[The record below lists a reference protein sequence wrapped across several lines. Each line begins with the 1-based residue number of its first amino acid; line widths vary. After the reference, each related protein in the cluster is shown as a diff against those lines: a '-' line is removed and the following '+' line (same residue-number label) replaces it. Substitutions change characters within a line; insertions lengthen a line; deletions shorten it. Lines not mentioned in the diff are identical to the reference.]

1 MREQMVAMLER
12 LQGVVRI
19 DGETVGRRSDR
30 GFEHLASRQPAAA
43 LVCGEQTSDRARDS
57 GGEHAFGVGVVGDDR
72 DAEQSSGA
80 LAGDD
85 LVHVGRRGQGR
96 PRRELDREILA
107 AGGVGDEH
115 EPRAGHARVHRLD
128 NAGHESAR
136 HGRVD
141 RVAAG
146 VEHRERGFHALAS
159 RGGDRDLAAAGR
171 GAADILTGPGGSHAI
186 SLSAGA

>member
-1 MREQMVAMLER
+1 MAGEVALDRSGDLPAVEALMTGVGDDLECARQVWLAQEGGDTERGGTQERGHGWHAPFVEEDRRGAGMREQMVAMLER
-12 LQGVVRI
+12 LQGVVGV

-43 LVCGEQTSDRARDS
+43 LVRGEQTSDRARDS

-115 EPRAGHARVHRLD
+115 EA
-128 NAGHESAR
+128 
-136 HGRVD
+136 
-141 RVAAG
+141 
-146 VEHRERGFHALAS
+146 
-159 RGGDRDLAAAGR
+159 
-171 GAADILTGPGGSHAI
+171 
-186 SLSAGA
+186 